1 MSISRILLI
10 TLLISSGIV
19 ALALFNLDSGT
30 PEGDATEEASS
41 EARSKPK
48 ADSPQAP
55 NLQGTP
61 QANAPV
67 LDTAAEDAEIER
79 EQIAEAMK
87 RLTSPTESE
96 RVEAVEQLGAYPNPQ
111 TEATLSQLLA
121 GDSSADVR
129 NAAAL
134 SLGSLEAPSPATVST
149 LLSGLKD
156 QSEDVRFSSLS
167 TLEDFMLSQEE
178 ESPLYQNIRTGL
190 KDMAQSTG
198 LPDDLRDSIN
208 EVLKDPNSQ
217 LAPGNEPAVR

>member
-19 ALALFNLDSGT
+19 ALTLFNLDSGA
-30 PEGDATEEASS
+30 PEGDTTDEAVS
-41 EARSKPK
+41 EPRSKPK
-48 ADSPQAP
+48 AEAPQMP
-55 NLQGTP
+55 NVQGAP

-67 LDTAAEDAEIER
+67 LDSAAEEAETER

-121 GDSSADVR
+121 GDSSAEVR

-134 SLGSLEAPSPATVST
+134 SLGSLETPSTATVST

-178 ESPLYQNIRTGL
+178 ESPLYQSIRTGL
-190 KDMAQSTG
+190 GDMAQSTG

>member
-1 MSISRILLI
+1 MSYDHLADRLDALI
-10 TLLISSGIV
+10 DDLDEAMFDHLREAAARKELV
-19 ALALFNLDSGT
+19 ARDDKHA
-30 PEGDATEEASS
+30 
-41 EARSKPK
+41 
-48 ADSPQAP
+48 
-55 NLQGTP
+55 
-61 QANAPV
+61 
-67 LDTAAEDAEIER
+67 AAEQRR

-134 SLGSLEAPSPATVST
+134 SLGSLEAPSTATVST

-178 ESPLYQNIRTGL
+178 ESPLYQSIRTGL
-190 KDMAQSTG
+190 QDMGQSTG

>member
-19 ALALFNLDSGT
+19 ALTLFNLDSGA
-30 PEGDATEEASS
+30 PEGDTTDEAFS
-41 EARSKPK
+41 ELRSKPK
-48 ADSPQAP
+48 AEAPQMP
-55 NLQGTP
+55 NVQGAP

-67 LDTAAEDAEIER
+67 LDSAAEEAETER

-121 GDSSADVR
+121 GDSSAEVR

-134 SLGSLEAPSPATVST
+134 SLGSLETPSTATVST

-178 ESPLYQNIRTGL
+178 ESPLYQSIRTGL
-190 KDMAQSTG
+190 GDMAQSTG